1 MTEFIDVQQHDGW
14 LGITLQRP
22 KKYNALTLQMYDDLA
37 ALIRSAQADERIKA
51 VVISG
56 GEHCFTSGNDLQDFL
71 GSPPECLDAP
81 AFRFMDAVI
90 DLDKPLIAAV
100 CGAAIG
106 IGTTLLPHCDLVYAS
121 VDCQFATP
129 FIKLGLC
136 QEFGAS
142 LLFPQRLG
150 HGRAAQLI
158 LAGESLDA
166 RTALDWGLCTHLFDT
181 PAQCLAAAT
190 AQAERFAKASLASLQ
205 VSKRLLKSPLREPL
219 KAVVREE
226 NLQFIA
232 RLQSEEAKAQLLRML
247 EKRK

>member
-1 MTEFIDVQQHDGW
+1 MPEFIEVQRHDGW

-22 KKYNALTLQMYDDLA
+22 EKYNALTLQMYDDLA
-37 ALIRSAQADERIKA
+37 DLMRTAQADDSIKA

-56 GEHCFTSGNDLQDFL
+56 GEHCFTSGNDLKDFMQ
-71 GSPPECLDAP
+71 SPPDSLDAP
-81 AFRFMDAVI
+81 AFRFMNAVI

-106 IGTTLLPHCDLVYAS
+106 IGTTLLPHCDLVFTS
-121 VDCQFATP
+121 IDCQFATP

-166 RTALDWGLCTHLFDT
+166 RTALDWGLCTHLFET
-181 PAQCLAAAT
+181 PAQCLAAAN

-205 VSKRLLKSPLREPL
+205 VSKRLLKAPLLESL

-232 RLQSEEAKAQLLRML
+232 RLQSEEAKAALRGML

>member
-1 MTEFIDVQQHDGW
+1 MPEFIEVQQHDGW

-22 KKYNALTLQMYDDLA
+22 EKYNALTVRMYDDLA
-37 ALIRSAQADERIKA
+37 QLIRAAGADDKIKA
-51 VVISG
+51 VVITG
-56 GEHCFTSGNDLQDFL
+56 GEHCFTSGNDLKDFMHA
-71 GSPPECLDAP
+71 PPENLDAP

-100 CGAAIG
+100 CGPAIG
-106 IGTTLLPHCDLVYAS
+106 IGTTLLPHCDLVMAS
-121 VDCQFATP
+121 VDSQFATP

-158 LAGESLDA
+158 LAGENLNA
-166 RTALDWGLCTHLFDT
+166 HTALNWGLCTHLYET
-181 PAQCLAAAT
+181 PAECLAAAS

-205 VSKRLLKSPLREPL
+205 VSKRLLKAPFLESL
-219 KAVVREE
+219 KAIVREE
-226 NLQFIA
+226 NLQFIT
-232 RLQSEEAKAQLLRML
+232 RLRSEDAKAALQGML